1 MPFKSL
7 DTMVRSALKAVVQHK
22 RGEMY
27 LKWKL
32 GMYKRMP
39 PARIPAMEKYASKND
54 LANYDLQE
62 LYALSQER

>member
-1 MPFKSL
+1 
-7 DTMVRSALKAVVQHK
+7 
-22 RGEMY
+22 MY

-39 PARIPAMEKYASKND
+39 PARIPAMEKYASEND